1 MCYCVPYRHLEQE
14 YRERLNLLRSEV
26 EMEREL
32 FWEQACRQRTMLERD
47 LERSQ
52 AEEASLREKLTL
64 ALKVGREGEET
75 EEVKG
80 ASTGDPTQKQKTEM
94 SLPDGSPSHIPH
106 FPSQGFPYH
115 TQANF

>member
-1 MCYCVPYRHLEQE
+1 MCCCVPCRHLEQE

-47 LERSQ
+47 LERLQ

-64 ALKVGREGEET
+64 ALKVGREGRKHRRGRTPPQVTHPEGKDRNEFT
-75 EEVKG
+75 
-80 ASTGDPTQKQKTEM
+80 
-94 SLPDGSPSHIPH
+94 
-106 FPSQGFPYH
+106 
-115 TQANF
+115 